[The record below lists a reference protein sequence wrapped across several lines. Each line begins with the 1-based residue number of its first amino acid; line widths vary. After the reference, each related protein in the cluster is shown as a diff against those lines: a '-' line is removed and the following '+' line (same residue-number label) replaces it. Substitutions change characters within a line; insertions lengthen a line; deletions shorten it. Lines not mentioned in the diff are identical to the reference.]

1 MPILTYKHTHIH
13 TYANTHIKT
22 YTRTHIHAYTH
33 THKYTHSK
41 MYTYT
46 HTHFFHTIIMVFFCV
61 YNKVDK
67 KSEEAK
73 RDKCKNMTL
82 KINIST
88 LIINK
93 EVLSLTA
100 NSS

>member
-1 MPILTYKHTHIH
+1 MHTHIH
-13 TYANTHIKT
+13 TNTHIQKCT
-22 YTRTHIHAYTH
+22 HTHIHI
-33 THKYTHSK
+33 
-41 MYTYT
+41 
-46 HTHFFHTIIMVFFCV
+46 FFIQSLWFFFCV

>member
-1 MPILTYKHTHIH
+1 MFFKIKCP
-13 TYANTHIKT
+13 NTESQDRLS
-22 YTRTHIHAYTH
+22 YL
-33 THKYTHSK
+33 SPL
-41 MYTYT
+41 
-46 HTHFFHTIIMVFFCV
+46 
-61 YNKVDK
+61 
-67 KSEEAK
+67 EEAK